1 MVQKAKPKQ
10 IKKKVGRPSRFN
22 EMFFNFVTNLCL
34 LGADD
39 EMLMR
44 QLEIGK
50 TTLQRWKTGYPE
62 FRAAIKKGREEA
74 DAKVGKSLYQ
84 RACGYS
90 HEEDKIFCNAEGLVT
105 KVKTIKHY
113 PPDLGSMV
121 FWLKN
126 RNRTLWR
133 DKHDVEVKVDD
144 LSTIAEAIAG
154 SYEQRKPK

>member
-1 MVQKAKPKQ
+1 
-10 IKKKVGRPSRFN
+10 
-22 EMFFNFVTNLCL
+22 
-34 LGADD
+34 
-39 EMLMR
+39 MLMR

-74 DAKVGKSLYQ
+74 DANVGKSLYQ

-90 HEEDKIFCNAEGLVT
+90 HEEDKIFCNADGEVT
-105 KVKTIKHY
+105 TVKTIKHY

-126 RNRTLWR
+126 RNRELWNDR
-133 DKHDVEVKVDD
+133 PAPNESIVDLKDLAVALSQAYTTAEKNDK
-144 LSTIAEAIAG
+144 
-154 SYEQRKPK
+154 